1 MGESDRLLTVLTPE
15 CGLIRAVAH
24 GARKQNSS
32 FSGRSGLFVVNELLV
47 AKGRSLDKIT
57 QAVTVKTYPGLS
69 RSLEKLAAGQY
80 LAELVLCQA
89 MSSQPQEEL
98 FSLLCEHLSRLERW
112 EKPGGGQRHLPVVA
126 LLAHGV
132 FHMLALAGIAPQV
145 QSCCLSQRRLT
156 PDFTHPNW
164 RAGFSVSLG
173 GTVSVSEIAPL
184 GTPAHPPKEAV
195 KTAFSSHR
203 VSVRCGTP
211 VKLDAQ
217 LKAVE
222 LALLQQLA
230 APQLFWPDAAS
241 DTHPAGTIET
251 AWVSVE
257 RILRQYA
264 QYHFDRSIRSAALMD
279 NYFASLADFPA
290 SHDATV

>member
-1 MGESDRLLTVLTPE
+1 M
-15 CGLIRAVAH
+15 
-24 GARKQNSS
+24 
-32 FSGRSGLFVVNELLV
+32 
-47 AKGRSLDKIT
+47 
-57 QAVTVKTYPGLS
+57 TVKTYPGLS
-69 RSLEKLAAGQY
+69 RSLEKLAAAQY

-89 MSSQPQEEL
+89 MSDQPQEEL
-98 FSLLCEHLSRLERW
+98 FALLCEHLSRLERP
-112 EKPGGGQRHLPVVA
+112 ELGAGGQKTLPVVA

-145 QSCCLSQRRLT
+145 QTCCLSQRRLT
-156 PDFTHPNW
+156 PDFSHPNW

-173 GTVSVSEIAPL
+173 GTVSVSPIARL
-184 GTPAHPPKEAV
+184 GTPAHPPSEAG

-203 VSVRCGTP
+203 LVCSPGTP

-230 APQLFWPDAAS
+230 APQLSWPDAAS
-241 DTHPAGTIET
+241 AAHPAGTIET

-279 NYFASLADFPA
+279 NSFASLANFPA
-290 SHDATV
+290 SYDATV